1 MLTRLEGPAT
11 MPAVRVSAPQCGQS
25 MLTGTRYHSFV
36 SKDRWLVSGKP
47 VLLFFW
53 MDLQISAQNRHPA
66 PCDKREMSSATLGV
80 LQQTCTSMQ
89 FCSTHRRSAQD
100 GEVGFGAGPTQ
111 SNPVVAC
118 SLPVADLFSQQRIC
132 RNNRFVPRHFR
143 LGWFADGLVM
153 GSGHHETTFGV
164 LRRYPRSRCEA
175 RVHRANFPA
184 RQSCRRDRCSW

>member
-89 FCSTHRRSAQD
+89 FCSSHRRSAQD
-100 GEVGFGAGPTQ
+100 GEVGFGAAPTQ

-143 LGWFADGLVM
+143 LGGNPSVSFRAGELAKRPCT
-153 GSGHHETTFGV
+153 G
-164 LRRYPRSRCEA
+164 RRTSTA
-175 RVHRANFPA
+175 A
-184 RQSCRRDRCSW
+184 RQQRSFLFGTGAERR